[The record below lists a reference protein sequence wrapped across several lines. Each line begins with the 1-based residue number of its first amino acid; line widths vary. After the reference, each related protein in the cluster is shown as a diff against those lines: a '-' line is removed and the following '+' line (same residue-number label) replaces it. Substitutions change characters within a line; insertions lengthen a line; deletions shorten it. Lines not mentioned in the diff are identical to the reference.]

1 MAINWLCA
9 FFISGYFLY
18 TFQNFCRP
26 ANSGG
31 YNQVGNLFTI
41 VMLSSIMNPSVAND
55 RETVKWD
62 MTGLWTYLLI

>member
-1 MAINWLCA
+1 M
-9 FFISGYFLY
+9 
-18 TFQNFCRP
+18 
-26 ANSGG
+26 
-31 YNQVGNLFTI
+31 GNLFTI